1 MVEPRYVGIDAGG
14 STTICLVGDG
24 ASILARG
31 TAGPANPTLV
41 GVDGFRAAIA
51 ASMEAAVRG
60 SPAATIGMAWLGVAG
75 SERPEVRARL
85 RAVALDALGAERV
98 EISHDARLLLAAAD
112 VDHGVGLVAGTGS
125 SAYGR
130 TADGREQCVGGWGH
144 LLGDE
149 GSGYDIAV
157 RALRAVSAAGDG
169 RGPRTALEAILTE
182 RLGISNPRDLRYRLY
197 PTPAVTELARLA
209 EAVLGVADDDA
220 VAGAIVEA
228 AAGDL
233 AMLVDACA
241 GRLFPVPHG
250 ERVPVVLS
258 GGLLASGSALH
269 RRLVR
274 RLERAPTRYQP
285 ITPPRE
291 PAAGALALA
300 RAGPREPP
308 ARQLHGSEDHINSAI
323 EETNS

>member
-1 MVEPRYVGIDAGG
+1 MVESRYVGIDAGG
-14 STTICLVGDG
+14 SSTICLVGDG

-51 ASMEAAVRG
+51 ASMEAAVRD
-60 SPAATIGMAWLGVAG
+60 SPAATISMAWLGVAG
-75 SERPEVRARL
+75 SERPAIRAQL
-85 RAVALDALGAERV
+85 RAVALEALGAERV

-130 TADGREQCVGGWGH
+130 TADGRELGVGGWGH

-157 RALRAVSAAGDG
+157 RALRAVSAAADG
-169 RGPRTALEAILTE
+169 RGPRTSLEAVLTE
-182 RLGISNPRDLRYRLY
+182 RLGVPDPRDLRVRLY
-197 PTPAVTELARLA
+197 PAPAVTELARLA
-209 EAVLGVADDDA
+209 EAVLGVAEDDA
-220 VAGAIVEA
+220 VAGAIVDA

-233 AMLVDACA
+233 ARLVDACA
-241 GRLFPVPHG
+241 GQLFPPEHQ
-250 ERVPVVLS
+250 EPLPVVLA
-258 GGLLASGSALH
+258 GGLLAAGSALH

-274 RLERAPTRYQP
+274 RLEQAPIRYQP
-285 ITPPRE
+285 ITLSRE

-300 RAGPREPP
+300 RAGP
-308 ARQLHGSEDHINSAI
+308 A
-323 EETNS
+323 